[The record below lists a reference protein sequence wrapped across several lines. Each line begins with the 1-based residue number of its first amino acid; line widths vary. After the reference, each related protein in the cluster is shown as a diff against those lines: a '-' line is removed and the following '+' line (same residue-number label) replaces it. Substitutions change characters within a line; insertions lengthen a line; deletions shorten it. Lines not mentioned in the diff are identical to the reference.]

1 MARRADERVVVGADT
16 APAEKGFAKLSA
28 LGKAAVVA
36 VAAAATAAA
45 TSMASSMVAIF
56 REQEQAETRLRR
68 ALVTS
73 GQYTADYERRLHRLS
88 QQIQATTTTGDEA
101 AQNMIAQFL
110 TVGRVGPESIE
121 AATRAAL
128 GYAELTER
136 NPVRVTRSWAGALA
150 DIAIEGRDSLGE
162 LERLFSSAEI
172 EMLRALKKTEG
183 GIAAQ
188 TKAVELLN
196 QRYGEHARVVSGST
210 DVYSQL
216 GNLWGDIKEEL
227 GRIVHLLVGP
237 IAEWIRDRLPAW
249 IDGVQKV
256 YIGLS
261 TLGSTWG
268 VLHAEMNLALARMD
282 LLWRDWLSGL
292 LTAAVVFGR
301 ALADRVP
308 FFSSMVPSS
317 GSFDFG
323 SAEALQRVGTA
334 GMFVEMA
341 QEDRQAAVRRARA
354 GMRGGGARTTGAGIP
369 AGGEGVAGSSGGG
382 DGQAARDASADR
394 LREVQD
400 RQRVL
405 RATLSGM
412 SEAVVEY
419 YAEELRIQ
427 RAAVQ
432 ATRMLDDEKTRA
444 MGEALLDQLDL
455 EAAMNRKRLE
465 DANAAKELAIA
476 EDVAAIQETNARRM
490 EAVKHARELERD
502 LGIELD
508 EQDREYFLE
517 KLRTEDELERE
528 TRQRRMEEWIANRE
542 ERVRLE
548 QEFGQREAQI
558 RQFFASAEIQGAIS
572 LGQALANVAGRG
584 NKKLMGLVRVGEA
597 ARVALLSKV
606 KPAQAY
612 AETSSKYP
620 WPLGPILGAIHA
632 ASIYAPLVGALAS
645 LRSGGGGG
653 TGIAGA
659 PSSPPI
665 RDIGGAPVPDRQG
678 ERRVVVEVPVTLD
691 GRNIAQIVAEH
702 VETAENE

>member
-1 MARRADERVVVGADT
+1 MARRADEKVVVGADT

-36 VAAAATAAA
+36 VAAAAATAA
-45 TSMASSMVAIF
+45 TRMASSMVEIF
-56 REQEQAETRLRR
+56 REQERAEIRLRR
-68 ALVTS
+68 SLVTT
-73 GQYTADYERRLHRLS
+73 GRYTADVEKRFHALANTVQRS
-88 QQIQATTTTGDEA
+88 TNTGDEA
-101 AQNMIAQFL
+101 AQNMIARFL
-110 TVGRVGPESIE
+110 TIGNVATESMEE
-121 AATRAAL
+121 ATFAAL
-128 GYAELTER
+128 GYAELTGRNAER
-136 NPVRVTRSWAGALA
+136 VSRTWSKALA
-150 DIAIEGRDSLGE
+150 DLASDARSSLGE
-162 LERLFSSAEI
+162 LESEFTSAQVEQ
-172 EMLRALKKTEG
+172 LRTLKKTEG
-183 GIAAQ
+183 GAVAQ
-188 TKAVELLN
+188 AKAIEFLN
-196 QRYGEHARVVSGST
+196 ERYGEHARIVAGST
-210 DVYSQL
+210 DVYSQV

-237 IAEWIRDRLPAW
+237 IAEWIRDWLPAW
-249 IDGVQKV
+249 VEGVKNV
-256 YIGLS
+256 YVGLS

-268 VLHAEMNLALARMD
+268 VIHAEMNLALARMD

-341 QEDRQAAVRRARA
+341 QEDRAAAVRRARA

-369 AGGEGVAGSSGGG
+369 AGGEGGTGTSGGG

-405 RATLSGM
+405 RATLAGM

-490 EAVKHARELERD
+490 EAMQHARELERE

-653 TGIAGA
+653 AGIPGA

-665 RDIGGAPVPDRQG
+665 RDIGGAPVPGRQG

-702 VETAENE
+702 VEQSENE